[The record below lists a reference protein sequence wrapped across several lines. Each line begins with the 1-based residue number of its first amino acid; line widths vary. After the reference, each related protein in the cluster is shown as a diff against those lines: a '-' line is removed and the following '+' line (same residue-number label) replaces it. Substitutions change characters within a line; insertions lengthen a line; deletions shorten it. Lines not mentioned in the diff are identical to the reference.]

1 MLMHPIDEEILINK
15 WQPIGEDWETNSN
28 GSFWCILEGYMIN
41 FMMVHQ

>member
-28 GSFWCILEGYMIN
+28 ELISYRYSIRIRNMP
-41 FMMVHQ
+41 